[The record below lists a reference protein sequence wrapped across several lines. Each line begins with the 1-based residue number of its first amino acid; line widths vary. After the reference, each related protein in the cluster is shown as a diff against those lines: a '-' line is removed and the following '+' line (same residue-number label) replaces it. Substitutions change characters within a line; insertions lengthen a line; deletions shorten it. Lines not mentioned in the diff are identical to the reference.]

1 VTPLFLYRS
10 AVAARGKSPGVHTG
24 AAQLEL
30 LAWQRARRRRLTTE
44 APPSL
49 DLTTIFWPHFA
60 EGTSALAE
68 FDEPRALELLVRADG
83 CCPEEGRTRA
93 ALDETLGET
102 KFLLNDYALALEH
115 LRRARTLWVELN
127 EPLFAAEV
135 SGWMGACLV
144 QQGRYEDGFSQ
155 LQSALEAFEA
165 LGETGRCARAL
176 NYLAI
181 VHEELGDFTRAFE
194 VYERAHAAAVLD
206 GDADMQGRVLAN
218 QGKAFVS
225 SGNAEGGLPVLGR
238 AVDVLR
244 SIGAH
249 WHYGWCLLAIGRIH
263 DARGDQVK
271 SLEFHLA
278 ALEAVERGHS
288 PRARVEIFAGMGEHY
303 SKRGEH
309 VTARQWLQKALTLAT
324 SLGIH
329 REVFK
334 THKLAS
340 EAAKRAGDFERALHH
355 HEQFHEVRA
364 TVFDQLARE
373 RVATIKA
380 EFELQRVLQ
389 ARELERL
396 RNREL
401 TAAYAKLEE
410 RANTLSTLSTRD
422 GLTGLFN
429 RRHFDEAL
437 ALELNRARSFD
448 QPLSLALLD
457 IDHFK
462 RINDGYSHVVGDGV
476 LRLVATVLGRELRAS
491 DLAARYGGEEFA
503 LILPHTSLE
512 GARIAAEKVR
522 VAIGTTDWTKL
533 TPGHPVTASIGLA
546 QALPGELPTDL
557 LRRTDQALYAA
568 KHAGRNRVRGG

>member
-1 VTPLFLYRS
+1 MLT
-10 AVAARGKSPGVHTG
+10 
-24 AAQLEL
+24 
-30 LAWQRARRRRLTTE
+30 WQRGRRRRVTHE
-44 APPSL
+44 APPAF
-49 DLTTIFWPHFA
+49 DLSAAFWPHFA

-68 FDEPRALELLVRADG
+68 FDEPRALELLTRADT
-83 CCPEEGRTRA
+83 CCPPDTRTRA
-93 ALDETLGET
+93 ALDETLGEA
-102 KFLLNDYALALEH
+102 KFLLNDYGGALEH
-115 LRRARTLWVELN
+115 LRRAQTLWVELH

-155 LQSALEAFEA
+155 LQAALEAFES
-165 LGETGRCARAL
+165 LGEKGRCARAL

-181 VHEELGDFTRAFE
+181 VHEELGDFARAFE

-218 QGKAFVS
+218 QGEAHVAA
-225 SGNAEGGLPVLGR
+225 GNAERGLPVLGR

-263 DARGDQVK
+263 DSHGDGAK
-271 SLEFHLA
+271 ALEFHRA

-288 PRARVEIFAGMGEHY
+288 PRARVEVFAGMGELF
-303 SKRGEH
+303 SKRGQHLE
-309 VTARQWLQKALTLAT
+309 AREWLEKALKLAT
-324 SLGIH
+324 SLGIN

-334 THKLAS
+334 THKLFAD
-340 EAAKRAGDFERALHH
+340 AAKRAGDFERALFH

-364 TVFDQLARE
+364 AVFDQLARE

-380 EFELQRVLQ
+380 EFELQRVMQ

-410 RANTLSTLSTRD
+410 RANTLSTLSIRD

-437 ALELNRARSFD
+437 GLELTRARSFD

-457 IDHFK
+457 IDYFK
-462 RINDGYSHVVGDGV
+462 RINDTHSHVVGDEV
-476 LRLVATVLGRELRAS
+476 LRLVASILQRELRAS

-503 LILPHTSLE
+503 LVLPHTSLE

-522 VAIGTTDWTKL
+522 VAIGTTDWAKL
-533 TPGHPVTASIGLA
+533 TPGHNVTASLGLA
-546 QALPGELPTDL
+546 QWKPNETPVEFV
-557 LRRTDQALYAA
+557 RRADEGLYAA
-568 KHAGRNRVRGG
+568 KKAGRNRVRTS